1 MSEVKKLTVVE
12 EARMAEELIRHY
24 RKVSEFLEVETI
36 FRARPLRIT
45 IDGPFSIGGGFEVAA
60 APGVTPSVPSPLP

>member
-1 MSEVKKLTVVE
+1 MTVVE
-12 EARMAEELIRHY
+12 EARMAEELIRQY
-24 RKVSEFLEVETI
+24 RKVGEFLEAETM
-36 FRARPLRIT
+36 FSAGPLRVT